1 MTLMIKTVDNFQGEN
16 NSDERDIKIKENY
29 YFSANKSDIK
39 PIYVTLQDY
48 LPQKNS
54 FFSFSDKK
62 VDDDLIISISKID
75 NKFFVKTGNFVGKF
89 RWNGIDIEINSR
101 FGKNFLKRMLNF
113 SNDVFLND
121 VDIAGKENKKNKDL
135 DVSRFIIYYL
145 FLQKLEKAFLLGL
158 PRAYQT
164 KKYHEINVRG
174 NVDINRFI
182 KNDIP
187 FKGKISSSKRELLE
201 IQEIIDVL
209 YEAIRIVQ
217 KDEFDTKFISNVV
230 THLKQNRSNKFVSSN
245 IIKKALNSKALN
257 NPIYFPYKSIL
268 EYAQIIIENKNIEN
282 KNGKIETRGFIVNIA
297 ELFEI
302 YVRKLLSKYF
312 PDWIIESPKIE
323 LYNDNFF
330 SRKIIP
336 DIVMKKDN
344 KVLVF
349 DTKYKRMNFNGK
361 NNYGLGDVDRNDFF
375 QINTYMSYYNNQGYE
390 LIAGGLLYPLEKEY
404 DKEKCFSNHWFGNEK
419 VKFVIDG
426 IEITNNIKEENYE
439 EFVKLIKQKEK
450 EFINRVEN
458 LITTQ

>member
-1 MTLMIKTVDNFQGEN
+1 MIKTVDNFQGEIEFVLKKEFDNFSNQYKSVCYKCNKLKQFTLTFQN
-16 NSDERDIKIKENY
+16 N
-29 YFSANKSDIK
+29 F
-39 PIYVTLQDY
+39 
-48 LPQKNS
+48 

-62 VDDDLIISISKID
+62 VDDDLIISITDDKY
-75 NKFFVKTGNFVGKF
+75 VRTGNFVGKF
-89 RWNGIDIEINSR
+89 QWNEVDIEINSR

-135 DVSRFIIYYL
+135 DISRFIIYYL

-164 KKYHEINVRG
+164 KKYHEINIRG
-174 NVDINRFI
+174 NIDINRFI

-209 YEAIRIVQ
+209 YKAIGIIQ

-257 NPIYFPYKSIL
+257 NPIYFPYKNIL
-268 EYAQIIIENKNIEN
+268 KYAQIIIENKNIKN

-297 ELFEI
+297 ELFETYI
-302 YVRKLLSKYF
+302 RKLLSKHF
-312 PDWIIESPKIE
+312 SDWIIESPKIK
-323 LYNDNFF
+323 LYSDNFF
-330 SRKIIP
+330 ARKIIP

-361 NNYGLGDVDRNDFF
+361 NSYGSGDLDRNDFF
-375 QINTYMSYYNNQGYE
+375 QINTYMSYYHNQGYK
-390 LIAGGLLYPLEKEY
+390 LVAGGLLYPLEKRY

-419 VKFVIDG
+419 IKFFIDG
-426 IEITNNIKEENYE
+426 IEITNNIKEDNYQ
-439 EFVKLIKQKEK
+439 EFVKIIKQKEK
-450 EFINRVEN
+450 EFIDRVES
-458 LITTQ
+458 LI

>member
-1 MTLMIKTVDNFQGEN
+1 MIKTVDNFQGEN
-16 NSDERDIKIKENY
+16 NSDEKDIKITENY

-48 LPQKNS
+48 ISQNNS

-75 NKFFVKTGNFVGKF
+75 NKYFVKTGNFVGKF

-121 VDIAGKENKKNKDL
+121 VDITGKENKKNKDL
-135 DVSRFIIYYL
+135 DISRFIIYYL

-164 KKYHEINVRG
+164 KRYYEINVRG

-209 YEAIRIVQ
+209 YEAIRIIK

-230 THLKQNRSNKFVSSN
+230 IHLKQNRSNKFVSSQT
-245 IIKKALNSKALN
+245 IKKALNSKALN
-257 NPIYFPYKSIL
+257 NPIYSPYKSIL
-268 EYAQIIIENKNIEN
+268 KYAQIIIDNKNIEN

-302 YVRKLLSKYF
+302 YIRKLLSRYF
-312 PDWIIESPKIE
+312 SDWIIESPEIE
-323 LYNDNFF
+323 VYKEKFF

-361 NNYGLGDVDRNDFF
+361 NSYSLGDVDRNDFF
-375 QINTYMSYYNNQGYE
+375 QINTYMSYYHNQGYE
-390 LIAGGLLYPLEKEY
+390 LIAGGLLYPLEEKY
-404 DKEKCFSNHWFGNEK
+404 DKEKCFNNHWFGNKK
-419 VKFVIDG
+419 VKFIIDG
-426 IEITNNIKEENYE
+426 IEITDDIKEENYE
-439 EFVKLIKQKEK
+439 KIGEMIEKKEK
-450 EFINRVEN
+450 EFIDRVKS
-458 LITTQ
+458 LIETC